1 MTDQLRQIKQR
12 ALLNIVLSLAVV
24 VITFQL
30 FKGWGCL
37 VLAVIAG
44 FGLWLSGRSF
54 IRLIRA
60 HAVQY
65 EQMRQFRDEFRREI
79 HRTTLPRQVFMLLFA
94 VAEVDGASE
103 REERELVR
111 HFVLQRFTD
120 PVHADDLRSWEA
132 QRVPPEQIDA
142 LARNMGQILSDSEC
156 ETVFAWC
163 CLVAF
168 ADGRFNPE
176 EHMLLQDIARSFQ
189 MEPYE
194 ARRIFNY
201 ARQAHL
207 SGGATDAGLGGGGR
221 QGGSR
226 ARGAVSHASE
236 ALEVLGLEQGATQK
250 QIRDR
255 HRELVKRHHPDKHA
269 HLGPVAAKE
278 AEERFRE
285 VQAAYEVLGG

>member
-1 MTDQLRQIKQR
+1 MTDQLRHIKQR

-60 HAVQY
+60 HAVEY
-65 EQMRQFRDEFRREI
+65 EQMRQFRDDFRRQI

-163 CLVAF
+163 CMVAF
-168 ADGRFNPE
+168 ADGSFAPE
-176 EHMLLQDIARSFQ
+176 EHIVLQSIARCFD
-189 MEPYE
+189 MESHH
-194 ARRIFNY
+194 ARRIFHH
-201 ARQAHL
+201 AKQAHM
-207 SGGATDAGLGGGGR
+207 SGDPAGAFGGDQR
-221 QGGSR
+221 TGGSR
-226 ARGAVSHASE
+226 ARGRVSNHGE
-236 ALEVLGLEQGATQK
+236 ALAVLGLEQGASK
-250 QIRDR
+250 DDIRTR
-255 HRELVKRHHPDKHA
+255 HRELVKRYHPDKHI

-285 VQAAYEVLGG
+285 VQSAYEVLVG